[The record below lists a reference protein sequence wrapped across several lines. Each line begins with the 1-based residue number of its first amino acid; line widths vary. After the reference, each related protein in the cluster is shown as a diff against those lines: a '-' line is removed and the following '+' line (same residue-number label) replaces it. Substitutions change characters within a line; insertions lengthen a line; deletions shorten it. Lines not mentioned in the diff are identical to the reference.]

1 MKNLVIVESPA
12 KSKTI
17 EKYLG
22 KEYKVVSSKGHI
34 RNLAT
39 RGPGGLGVDVENGF
53 KATYSIPRDKNEI
66 IKSLKA
72 DVADSDF
79 VYLATDPDR
88 EGEAIS
94 WHLAEVLG
102 IDKEQNNRITFNEI
116 TKNAVNEALKQPRKI
131 DMDIVESQETRRIL
145 DRIIGFKLSKL
156 LQKKIHS
163 KSAGRVQSVALRMIC
178 DREKEVQAFIPE
190 EYWTIKAV
198 LKNDLEL
205 NLTKIDGNKAEIKNE
220 QEADAIISKASN
232 KFKLVDVSEKE
243 KNRASYLPFITST
256 LQQEANNK
264 LGFKAKRTMMAAQ
277 SLYEGVTIAGETTGL
292 ITYMRT
298 DSTRLS
304 KDFVNSAFAL
314 IEKEYGKE
322 YVGKY
327 RVKNSGDSQDAHE
340 GIRPTNLE
348 NTPEKVRPYLE
359 NNDQYKIYKLI
370 YARALASLMA
380 DAKTMNTTYTF
391 DNNNMTFTASGS
403 RYLFDGFL
411 KAYKDYDNSKEVSL
425 PKLNV
430 NDEIELKEMKKEQH
444 FTEGPSRFTEAK
456 LIKALEE
463 EGVGRPSTYATIIET
478 IVFRNYVELKRESD
492 TSKTKYFFPTKQGI
506 MTDDSLKEYFSSVIN
521 VKYTANMETGL
532 DEIADAK
539 KDKVSYLQTFY
550 DEFMPL
556 VDYAY
561 EKMPVK
567 ELEKVNRPCPLCGE
581 ELVYRNGRFGMFI
594 SCSTFP
600 KCKYTESIKKKEK
613 PEEIGKN
620 CPVCGAPLVKR
631 KSKRM
636 GTPFAGCSA
645 FPTCTYMETLD
656 GEPIVPKAKKYG
668 KKEEVKEEKKETK
681 TTKTKKKT
689 TKKTKT
695 TK

>member
-22 KEYKVVSSKGHI
+22 KDYKVVSSKGHI
-34 RNLAT
+34 RDLAT

-53 KATYSIPRDKNEI
+53 KATYSIPRKKNDI

-72 DVADSDF
+72 DVADADF

-116 TKNAVNEALKQPRKI
+116 TKNAVNEALKSPRKI
-131 DMDIVESQETRRIL
+131 DMQMVESQETRRIL

-178 DREKEVQAFIPE
+178 DREKEVKAFVPE
-190 EYWTIKAV
+190 EYWTIGAI
-198 LKNDLEL
+198 LDNDLEL
-205 NLTKIDGNKAEIKNE
+205 NLTKINGEKAEIKNE
-220 QEADAIISKASN
+220 KEADDIISKVDKN
-232 KFKLVDVSEKE
+232 FKLTDINEKE

-264 LGFKAKRTMMAAQ
+264 LGYKARRTMMAAQ
-277 SLYEGVTIAGETTGL
+277 ILYEGVTIAGEHQGL

-304 KDFVNSAFAL
+304 KDFVGAAFAK
-314 IEKEYGKE
+314 IENEFGKE

-327 RVKNSGDSQDAHE
+327 RVKNSGESQDAHE
-340 GIRPTNLE
+340 AIRPTNLE
-348 NTPEKVRPYLE
+348 NTPEKVKPYLE
-359 NNDQYKIYKLI
+359 ADQYKIYKLI

-391 DNNNMTFTASGS
+391 DNNGMTFSASGS

-411 KAYKDYDNSKEVSL
+411 KAYSDYDNSKEVKL

-430 NDEIELKEMKKEQH
+430 GDSVALKEMKKDQH
-444 FTEGPSRFTEAK
+444 FTEGPSRYTEAK

-463 EGVGRPSTYATIIET
+463 EGVGRPSTYATIIDT
-478 IVFRNYVELKRESD
+478 IVFRNYVEYRRESD
-492 TSKTKYFFPTKQGI
+492 KSKTKYFFPTDQGI
-506 MTDDSLKEYFSSVIN
+506 ITDDSLKDYFSSIIN
-521 VKYTANMETGL
+521 IKYTANMETGL
-532 DEIADAK
+532 DEIAEAK
-539 KDKVSYLQTFY
+539 KDKVKYLTDFY
-550 DEFMPL
+550 NEFIPL
-556 VDYAY
+556 VEYAY
-561 EKMPVK
+561 DKMPTR
-567 ELEKVNRPCPLCGE
+567 ELDRVGEPCPECGG
-581 ELVYRNGRFGMFI
+581 ELVYRNGRFGRFI
-594 SCSTFP
+594 SCINFP
-600 KCKYTESIKKKEK
+600 KCEYTASAKKKDP
-613 PEEIGKN
+613 PEPIGKN
-620 CPVCGAPLVKR
+620 CPRCGAPLVKR
-631 KSKRM
+631 KSRRM
-636 GTPFAGCSA
+636 GTFFAGCSA
-645 FPTCTYMETLD
+645 YPNCTYMETME
-656 GEPIVPKAKKYG
+656 GEEIIPKKKKFE
-668 KKEEVKEEKKETK
+668 KKEETTEDKPKKK
-681 TTKTKKKT
+681 ATKKS
-689 TKKTKT
+689 KKTK
-695 TK
+695 